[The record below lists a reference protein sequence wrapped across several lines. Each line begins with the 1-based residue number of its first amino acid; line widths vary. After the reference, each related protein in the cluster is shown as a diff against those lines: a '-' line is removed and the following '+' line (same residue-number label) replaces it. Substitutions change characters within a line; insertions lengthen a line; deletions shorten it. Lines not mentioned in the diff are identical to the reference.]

1 MKSLPRIKP
10 ANPEPRPRHA
20 QSSREETGKAPTPA
34 PHVAQAG
41 HGRCHGQSLQE
52 GAACHDRP
60 RPVARLTGAGR
71 CCLPRTRLSP
81 DRAPPQWTQLMLEAT
96 EDGRGETVLHV
107 RSAPLKTLPKNKADS
122 CRHLWSRSGD
132 DSIVFQPLSEKLNV
146 LVPRS
151 SG

>member
-1 MKSLPRIKP
+1 MKSLPSIKP
-10 ANPEPRPRHA
+10 ANPEPHPRHA
-20 QSSREETGKAPTPA
+20 QPSRGETGTAPTPA

-41 HGRCHGQSLQE
+41 HSRCHGQSPQE
-52 GAACHDRP
+52 GAARRDRP
-60 RPVARLTGAGR
+60 RPAARLIGAGR

-96 EDGRGETVLHV
+96 EDGRGERVLQV

-122 CRHLWSRSGD
+122 RRHLWSCSGD
-132 DSIVFQPLSEKLNV
+132 DSTVSQPLKEKLNV
-146 LVPRS
+146 LVPHS